1 MNDFLTPLE
10 KQFQKIKNRLSESF
24 FQKVIT
30 QPNRPAVISLQEVQS
45 SNPHVLDILQQG
57 KYTIMRASENSD
69 TAIAIETQH
78 FEECKPLN
86 LSAYAQQLDDNVA
99 VYAKNKETKEAFI
112 FLSVHI
118 PGYELEFPRENLKD
132 HITSSEN
139 KLESV
144 FDVVNTLQMCIS
156 KLKEKYPDANVI
168 IQGDFNTYPEYFN
181 SDLNPE
187 ISEKIERLNIFSH
200 LEQKQDLEVY
210 RTDKPTELNRQAH
223 ELQERELDY
232 VLASKSLKGRVH
244 MFEPD
249 DQELSLANL
258 AKDTVHFDPM
268 LLFSDH

>member
-1 MNDFLTPLE
+1 M
-10 KQFQKIKNRLSESF
+10 
-24 FQKVIT
+24 
-30 QPNRPAVISLQEVQS
+30 
-45 SNPHVLDILQQG
+45 
-57 KYTIMRASENSD
+57 
-69 TAIAIETQH
+69 
-78 FEECKPLN
+78 
-86 LSAYAQQLDDNVA
+86 
-99 VYAKNKETKEAFI
+99 
-112 FLSVHI
+112 
-118 PGYELEFPRENLKD
+118 KD

-144 FDVVNTLQMCIS
+144 FDVVNALQMCIS

-181 SDLNPE
+181 SDLTPE

-210 RTDKPTELNRQAH
+210 RTDKPTELNRQVH

-258 AKDTVHFDPM
+258 RKIQSTLIQCSFFQITDHCGQKFQAKKTTKKTLRSFLPQK
-268 LLFSDH
+268 